1 MTCQASHQDVS
12 EHGAVPNET
21 KLLGDVPEHTTR
33 GVVDARPQ
41 PPQGALQGVAPIQR
55 WSSEASSCRCRSAH
69 RSLPPPP
76 DRAQVHVRDQ
86 WVIRLVADRQTD
98 EAHENVL
105 IIVWNGAD
113 HASTSIDRESSPR
126 ILMPH

>member
-1 MTCQASHQDVS
+1 MYPSTPRGGLWTLDPNHLKVPCKGWHQSSDGPQKRRLADA
-12 EHGAVPNET
+12 GAPT
-21 KLLGDVPEHTTR
+21 DH
-33 GVVDARPQ
+33 
-41 PPQGALQGVAPIQR
+41 
-55 WSSEASSCRCRSAH
+55 CH
-69 RSLPPPP
+69 LP
-76 DRAQVHVRDQ
+76 RTEAQVHVRDQ